1 MNSVF
6 KLTALAIFSAALG
19 LSASAVWA
27 QAHPHAHPQG
37 PSKASTPRTVLPF
50 DEKTWAHALQHGPR
64 PAAYLF
70 TTSYC
75 STCPAA
81 FAVLHKAV
89 QQRQD
94 KPELNAVMMDVSGPQ
109 ALRHASHFK
118 GMTQMY
124 AFDGFEPAIRQAVD
138 PTWPNVTPY
147 VVLIDARGQTQRVIG
162 PPSAAVMSRWLTPS

>member
-6 KLTALAIFSAALG
+6 KFTALAICSAALG

-27 QAHPHAHPQG
+27 QTHQHAHPQG
-37 PSKASTPRTVLPF
+37 QSKASTQRTVLPF

-89 QQRQD
+89 QQRKD
-94 KPELNAVMMDVSGPQ
+94 KPELNAVMMDMAGPQ

-138 PTWPNVTPY
+138 PAWPHVTPY
-147 VVLIDARGQTQRVIG
+147 VVLIDAQGQTQRVIG
-162 PPSAAVMSRWLTPS
+162 PPNATVLKRWLTAS

>member
-6 KLTALAIFSAALG
+6 KFTALAICSAALG

-27 QAHPHAHPQG
+27 QAHQHAHPQSQ
-37 PSKASTPRTVLPF
+37 SKASTPRTVLPF
-50 DEKTWAHALQHGPR
+50 DDKTWAHALQHGPR

-89 QQRQD
+89 QQRKD
-94 KPELNAVMMDVSGPQ
+94 KPELNAVMMDVAGPQ

-124 AFDGFEPAIRQAVD
+124 AFDGFEPAIRQAID
-138 PTWPNVTPY
+138 PDWPNVTPY
-147 VVLIDARGQTQRVIG
+147 VVLVDAKGQTQRVIG
-162 PPSAAVMSRWLTPS
+162 PPTPVMLKLWLAPA

>member
-1 MNSVF
+1 MNSGF
-6 KLTALAIFSAALG
+6 KFTALAIFSAALG

-27 QAHPHAHPQG
+27 QAHQHAHLQG
-37 PSKASTPRTVLPF
+37 QSKASTPHTVLPF
-50 DEKTWAHALQHGPR
+50 DERTWAHALQHGPR

-89 QQRQD
+89 QQRKD
-94 KPELNAVMMDVSGPQ
+94 KPELNAVMMDVAGQQ
-109 ALRHASHFK
+109 AMRHASHFK
-118 GMTQMY
+118 GMTKMY

-138 PTWPNVTPY
+138 PAWPNVTPY
-147 VVLIDARGQTQRVIG
+147 VVLVDAKGQTQRVIG
-162 PPSAAVMSRWLTPS
+162 PPESAVLKRWLAPS

>member
-6 KLTALAIFSAALG
+6 KSIAMAICTAALG

-27 QAHPHAHPQG
+27 QAHQHAHLQG
-37 PSKASTPRTVLPF
+37 QSKASTPHTVLPF
-50 DEKTWAHALQHGPR
+50 DERAWAHALQHGPR

-89 QQRQD
+89 QQRKD
-94 KPELNAVMMDVSGPQ
+94 KPELNAVMMDVAGQQ
-109 ALRHASHFK
+109 AMRHASHFK
-118 GMTQMY
+118 GMTKMY

-138 PTWPNVTPY
+138 PAWPNVTPY
-147 VVLIDARGQTQRVIG
+147 VVLVDAKGQTQRVIG
-162 PPSAAVMSRWLTPS
+162 PPESAVLKRWLAPS